1 MKIGIIGLPQTGKKT
16 LYEIVTKHKPP
27 EKELALN
34 KPVEGV
40 AEIADPRFDK
50 LVDIYQPKKQVR
62 AKINIKLLPKMEIG
76 ADAKD
81 DMLKEMSDCDVL
93 CHIARAFK
101 DDSVYHIHGSID
113 PKRDIDEVNAELI
126 LYDLMFIEKRLE
138 RINKEHKRSG
148 SDEAMIKDK
157 ELLLKLKVHLE
168 KEMPLRLLELRDEE
182 KKAIL
187 SYQLATV
194 KQMIVVL
201 NVSEDDVNNTA
212 LFEKFRNEY
221 ASQNIYLIHTSA
233 KVEDEISALESA
245 EERKSF
251 MDSIGI
257 TEPAT
262 DVLKRACIDAL
273 NLVSFF
279 TVGSDEVRQWLIT
292 KGATA
297 PKAAGAIHTDL
308 ERGFIRAEVIK
319 YNDLL
324 ALGSPDLLR
333 DSASLR
339 EHKVKEAGKFLVKGK
354 DYVVEDGDIITIRF
368 NV

>member
-1 MKIGIIGLPQTGKKT
+1 IIGLPQTGKKT
-16 LYEIVTKHKPP
+16 LYEILIPTKVGK
-27 EKELALN
+27 KELVLN

-40 AEIADPRFDK
+40 AEIADPRFDR
-50 LVDIYQPKKQVR
+50 LVDIYKPKKYAR
-62 AKINIKLLPKMEIG
+62 AKINIKLLPKIEIG

-81 DMLKEMSDCDVL
+81 DVLKEMSDTDVL
-93 CHIARAFK
+93 CHIVRAFK
-101 DDSVYHIHGSID
+101 NDSVYHIHGSID

-138 RINKEHKRSG
+138 RIEKEQKRSS
-148 SDEAMIKDK
+148 SDQAVIKDK
-157 ELLLKLKVHLE
+157 ELLLKLKAHLE
-168 KEMPLRLLELRDEE
+168 KEMPLRLLELNDEE

-187 SYQLATV
+187 NYRLVTV

-201 NVSEDDVNNTA
+201 NVAEDDVNNTA

-221 ASQNIYLIHTSA
+221 ASQKIYLIQISA

-245 EERKSF
+245 EERKAFLESL
-251 MDSIGI
+251 GI
-257 TEPAT
+257 AEPAT
-262 DVLKRACIDAL
+262 DVLKRVCIEAL

-292 KGATA
+292 RGATA
-297 PKAAGAIHTDL
+297 PRAAGAIHTDL

-319 YNDLL
+319 CADLF
-324 ALGSPDLLR
+324 ALGTES
-333 DSASLR
+333 
-339 EHKVKEAGKFLVKGK
+339 KVKEAGKFMVKGK